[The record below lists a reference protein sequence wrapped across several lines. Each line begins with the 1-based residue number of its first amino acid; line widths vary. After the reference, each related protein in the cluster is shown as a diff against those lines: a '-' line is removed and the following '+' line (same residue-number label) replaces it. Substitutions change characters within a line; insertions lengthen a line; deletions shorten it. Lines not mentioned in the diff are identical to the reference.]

1 MQLCDQF
8 LSANISP
15 ITHSHLQ
22 VFDRLMNG
30 DIYPYPT
37 YFYNVTGVTDY
48 YNILRT
54 SEPEEYNY
62 YVPYV
67 TMDTTRA
74 AIHVGNLSYGANA
87 EEVELHLANV
97 CGC

>member
-1 MQLCDQF
+1 
-8 LSANISP
+8 
-15 ITHSHLQ
+15 
-22 VFDRLMNG
+22 MNG

-62 YVPYV
+62 YLPYIN
-67 TMDTTRA
+67 MDSTRA
-74 AIHVGNLSYGANA
+74 AIHVGNLSYGTHARD
-87 EEVELHLANV
+87 VEIALLNV
-97 CGC
+97 CFVTECGVCV

>member
-1 MQLCDQF
+1 
-8 LSANISP
+8 
-15 ITHSHLQ
+15 
-22 VFDRLMNG
+22 MNG

-62 YVPYV
+62 FVPYV
-67 TMDTTRA
+67 NNSSTRA
-74 AIHVGNLSYGANA
+74 DIHVGNLSYGAHGTD
-87 EEVELHLANV
+87 VELHLINV
-97 CGC
+97 NLFLM